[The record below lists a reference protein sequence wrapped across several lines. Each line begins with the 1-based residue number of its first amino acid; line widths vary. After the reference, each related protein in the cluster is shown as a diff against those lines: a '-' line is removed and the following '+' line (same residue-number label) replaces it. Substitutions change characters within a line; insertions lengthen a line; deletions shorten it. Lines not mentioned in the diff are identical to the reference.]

1 MLQKFNKTKSKK
13 IGGEREEL
21 DLEIEP
27 IPVQIRRPLRE
38 RVIDALLLVMIGVV
52 AQVIVQLLL

>member
-1 MLQKFNKTKSKK
+1 MLQKKTKSKR

-27 IPVQIRRPLRE
+27 IPVQIRRPLKE
-38 RVIDALLLVMIGVV
+38 RVIDAVILVAIALA
-52 AQVIVQLLL
+52 AQGIFHFLT